1 MVKKCVTYTLRG
13 SSIGYLVAPYEVP
26 SGVAKLVF
34 WRRISLSRWGQPVE
48 AVGAC
53 KGLPRFQGLVAAV
66 SQKAMTWMP
75 EPVKWIRDLLTD
87 QSDEP

>member
-1 MVKKCVTYTLRG
+1 MCDVYLERQLHRVPRGALRG
-13 SSIGYLVAPYEVP
+13 TQWCC
-26 SGVAKLVF
+26 KVF
-34 WRRISLSRWGQPVE
+34 WRRISLSKRGQPGE